1 MYRVVTQFKVVPF
14 DSYSEALAF
23 KQQYGGKIYQ
33 KIGSYKYE
41 N

>member
-14 DSYSEALAF
+14 DSYSKALAF

>member
-1 MYRVVTQFKVVPF
+1 MYRVLLNWKVIPF

-23 KQQYGGKIYQ
+23 KQKYGGKIYQ
-33 KIGSYKYE
+33 KIGSYGRG

>member
-1 MYRVVTQFKVVPF
+1 MYRVILNWKVIPF
-14 DSYSEALAF
+14 DSYFEALTF

-33 KIGSYKYE
+33 KVGSYGGG